1 MRRRDGEEDARSSSA
16 TRNDGEDGGARC
28 RSAMEGCSGAKMVVA
43 DVVQWCPVA
52 GELGGGG
59 CVESGRE
66 TRVRVSCVRWRR

>member
-1 MRRRDGEEDARSSSA
+1 MFENRCSGDGTSFAEAWCRFRRGQEVA
-16 TRNDGEDGGARC
+16 
-28 RSAMEGCSGAKMVVA
+28 AMAAGAKMVAA

-52 GELGGGG
+52 GEIGGGG